1 MSNPAYVSFLSPV
14 NPTTAQALMGVIGK
28 QLPKGTDE
36 IHLMLSTPG
45 GNVREGVALYNLLRA
60 LPTRLITYNVGTVD
74 SIGNV
79 VFLAGDDRYAAQTSS
94 FMFHG
99 VGFDVQNTRFEKKT
113 LTERLDSL
121 QNDQSLISDIII
133 QRTNINAQ
141 EAEALFLQAAFIRAD
156 DAKARGIINDI
167 RDVQVPQGAPFIQLV
182 FQG

>member
-1 MSNPAYVSFLSPV
+1 
-14 NPTTAQALMGVIGK
+14 
-28 QLPKGTDE
+28 
-36 IHLMLSTPG
+36 
-45 GNVREGVALYNLLRA
+45 
-60 LPTRLITYNVGTVD
+60 VGTVD